1 MALTSGGRES
11 KRQEEATMKRRYV
24 MPRTMLAAALLAA
37 MGALP
42 GYASEP
48 IDINTATA
56 EQLATAITGVGLKK
70 AEAIIAYRNQNGP
83 FGSVEELSNVSGI
96 GEATIA
102 RSRER
107 LSVR

>member
-1 MALTSGGRES
+1 
-11 KRQEEATMKRRYV
+11 MKRRHL
-24 MPRTMLAAALLAA
+24 MPRTVLAAALLAA

-42 GYASEP
+42 GYASEA

-56 EQLATAITGVGLKK
+56 EQLAAAITGVGLKK
-70 AEAIIAYRNQNGP
+70 AEAIVEYRTQNGP
-83 FGSVEELSNVSGI
+83 FRSVEDLSNVSGI
-96 GEATIA
+96 GEATVA